1 MATRAEKPADLAA
14 ASKPAQP
21 TEPALGAVERAIS
34 ASAVPLAPGRP
45 REESLRLLAYSYY
58 EERGREEGYA
68 LDDWLKAEATLNS
81 VNEAP

>member
-1 MATRAEKPADLAA
+1 MATRAEKPADIPA